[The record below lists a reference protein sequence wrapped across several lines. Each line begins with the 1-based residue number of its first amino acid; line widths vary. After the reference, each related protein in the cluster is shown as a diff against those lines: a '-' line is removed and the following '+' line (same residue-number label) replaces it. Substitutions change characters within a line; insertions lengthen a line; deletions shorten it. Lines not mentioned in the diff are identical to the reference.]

1 MLPGNWKWIAR
12 PDGVHRH
19 ARPLANISCRLGT
32 ISSALRLLSKKDLLA
47 VDPDQDLLDKMDRKE
62 GLSGPLPI
70 AAGIAILSMAG
81 AVAYFTLKLQ
91 LNASDAAVDVVM
103 LVLIGSLALIA
114 IFRSRFS

>member
-1 MLPGNWKWIAR
+1 MAR
-12 PDGVHRH
+12 PREPWLRKRRIADLR
-19 ARPLANISCRLGT
+19 ISCTSCPTSSSGT
-32 ISSALRLLSKKDLLA
+32 ISSALRLLSKKDVPA

>member
-1 MLPGNWKWIAR
+1 
-12 PDGVHRH
+12 
-19 ARPLANISCRLGT
+19 
-32 ISSALRLLSKKDLLA
+32 
-47 VDPDQDLLDKMDRKE
+47 
-62 GLSGPLPI
+62 LPI

>member
-1 MLPGNWKWIAR
+1 M
-12 PDGVHRH
+12 
-19 ARPLANISCRLGT
+19 
-32 ISSALRLLSKKDLLA
+32 SKKDLLA

-91 LNASDAAVDVVM
+91 LNASDAAVDFVM